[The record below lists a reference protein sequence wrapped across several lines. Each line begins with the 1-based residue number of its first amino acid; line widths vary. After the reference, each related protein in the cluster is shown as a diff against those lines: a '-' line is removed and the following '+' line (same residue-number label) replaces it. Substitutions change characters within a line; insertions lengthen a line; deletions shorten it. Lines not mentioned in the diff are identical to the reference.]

1 MAQGRE
7 GHWKACCVAVC
18 CIGKRASRRYRYVD
32 VSTLSHVVVVYSSR
46 CYLWLS
52 VHGWVSEHNATCC
65 DTQTDTRCSAV
76 CVRLSICC
84 WLAQYIYD
92 LRLHTALQLLL
103 LLPSLPITSS
113 TQSSQAA
120 ASLWVS
126 WQFLTSTPYECRV
139 NWFIFLALGCM
150 VFIVLIRSRIVVLS
164 YMSDVLTSYPHKSLL
179 ECECVTFPTEHP
191 RLWLLIRGKAY

>member
-1 MAQGRE
+1 MGSTYWALGLGLGQVLVSLLLRVLAGGFTGGGWRKGRE

-65 DTQTDTRCSAV
+65 DTQTDTQCSAV

-103 LLPSLPITSS
+103 LLLLLPSLPITSC
-113 TQSSQAA
+113 TRSSQAA
-120 ASLWVS
+120 TSLFEFLDSS
-126 WQFLTSTPYECRV
+126 WRQLLTSV
-139 NWFIFLALGCM
+139 
-150 VFIVLIRSRIVVLS
+150 VLIGSF
-164 YMSDVLTSYPHKSLL
+164 SL
-179 ECECVTFPTEHP
+179 
-191 RLWLLIRGKAY
+191 RWAAWYS